1 MYQRSDEIWLSF
13 TMEDVPLVKFVYLVF
28 TRMLGKSYHGRLRS
42 LLFRLCDVFRAMLD
56 SLVC

>member
-1 MYQRSDEIWLSF
+1 
-13 TMEDVPLVKFVYLVF
+13 MEDVPLVKFVYLVF
-28 TRMLGKSYHGRLRS
+28 TRMSGESYHGQLRS